1 VTAPQENGMH
11 GPDQPTALRAEGLT
25 KSFGGVHAVRSVD
38 LAVGIGERRALLG
51 PNGAGKSTLFSLF
64 TGELAPDGGRIS
76 IFGQDA
82 TRRSVRARARL
93 GLGRTYQ
100 ISQLFPQLTVEQS
113 LFLAGSAGA
122 GFAFRLW
129 RGWRSHREQVA
140 WAAEVADRVG
150 LADRLGSPVRE
161 LSHGQ
166 QRQLELGMAMAMRPR
181 LVMLDEPAAGL
192 SPAERQMLVG
202 LVLALPA
209 DVTLV
214 LIEHDMDLVLQLA
227 GRITVLHRGQVIA
240 DDEPAAVRASED
252 VQRVYLGEGHA

>member
-1 VTAPQENGMH
+1 MH
-11 GPDQPTALRAEGLT
+11 GPDQRTALRGEGLA
-25 KSFGGVHAVRSVD
+25 KSFGGVHAVQSVD
-38 LAVGIGERRALLG
+38 LAVGIGERRALIG
-51 PNGAGKSTLFSLF
+51 PNGAGKSTLFNLF
-64 TGELAPDGGRIS
+64 TGELTPDQGRIC

-100 ISQLFPQLTVEQS
+100 ISQLFPNLTVEQS
-113 LFLAGSAGA
+113 LFLAGSASA
-122 GFAFRLW
+122 GLAFRLW
-129 RGWRSHREQVA
+129 RGWRAQGEQLA
-140 WAAEVADRVG
+140 WAAEVAERVG
-150 LADRLGSPVRE
+150 LADQLGALVRE

-192 SPAERQMLVG
+192 SPAERQMLVR
-202 LVLALPA
+202 LILALPA

-227 GRITVLHRGQVIA
+227 NRITVLHRGQVIA
-240 DDEPAAVRASED
+240 DDEPAAVRANEE